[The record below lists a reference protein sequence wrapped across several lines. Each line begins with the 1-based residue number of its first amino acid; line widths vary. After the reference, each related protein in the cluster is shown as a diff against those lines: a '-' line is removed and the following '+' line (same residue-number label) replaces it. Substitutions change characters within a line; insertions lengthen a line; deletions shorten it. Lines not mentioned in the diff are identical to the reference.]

1 MLAPT
6 PALPT
11 IDQRLALRKRPLRT
25 PVGYQRWNELLF
37 LHWTMPAEEI
47 QRTLP
52 QGLFVD
58 TFADQA
64 YLGIVPFRM
73 ERIRPAWLP
82 PLPGL
87 SWFLELNLRTYVYDE
102 TGRPGV
108 WFYSLDCNQSL
119 AVTLAQRFFHLPYF
133 HAQMQSSKLGSLHH
147 YECRREGATD
157 SSCYDWQC
165 GTANHQ
171 PTQPG
176 TLEFFLVERYL
187 LFSTN
192 AQGKLYTG
200 RVHHQ
205 PYRVRTAHVLHC
217 STTPA
222 LQAGFALL
230 GEPVSVLEARRVDIE
245 VFRLEPAHRPHH
257 LDDDPSR

>member
-1 MLAPT
+1 MPDPT

-11 IDQRLALRKRPLRT
+11 IDQRMALRQRPERT
-25 PVGYQRWNELLF
+25 PVGHQRWNELLF
-37 LHWTMPAEEI
+37 LHWAMRAEEI

-52 QGLFVD
+52 EGLFVD

-73 ERIRPAWLP
+73 ERIRPAYLP
-82 PLPGL
+82 PLPWL

-102 TGRPGV
+102 AGRPGV

-133 HAQMQSSKLGSLHH
+133 HAHMRSSKDGSLSH
-147 YECRREGATD
+147 YECQREGSTEP
-157 SSCYDWQC
+157 SCYEWQC
-165 GTANHQ
+165 GTAAHQ

-176 TLEFFLVERYL
+176 TLEYFLIERYL

-192 AQGKLYTG
+192 ADGKLFTG

-205 PYRVRTAHVLHC
+205 PYRVRTAQVSQC

-222 LQAGFALL
+222 LQSGFALH
-230 GEPVSVLEARRVDIE
+230 GQPVSVLEARPVDVE
-245 VFRLEPAHRPHH
+245 VFRLEPAQQSHH
-257 LDDDPSR
+257 PEGDSLR